1 MKNKE
6 VYYNPKVEGLKKLNP
21 LFNEVEESS
30 CVQDVITC
38 RFSCKEHFDE
48 FCKKNGLDISNNTS
62 YLNFKTMEFGTRRDK
77 PKNTDFGLFESKP
90 LKKEWEKHW
99 LEMPEYISNNQ
110 YVYAQ
115 IDFTFLDINQ
125 AESVLEQAITYK
137 TKSAWFPKLV
147 MGKNSKLRVVGGSK
161 QGEYPIYVVSKNRYK
176 NCTTSK
182 YLSQMEVEHFVVVEP
197 KDYPLYVDNV
207 ANDYATILELDMK
220 YQKEYDTFDELGDAR
235 SKGPGSARN
244 FCWDDSIKRGFA
256 KHWVMDDNANEGFH
270 CMNKNIKRKSRTGAM
285 FKAAEDFVDRYSNVA
300 ISGLNYTKFCPEN
313 ANLPPYITNTR
324 IYSFLL
330 IRNDIPY
337 RWRGRYNED
346 TDICLRVLKDGW
358 CTIQFNAFLAG
369 KCTTQRV
376 KGGNTE
382 EFYSKEGTYPKSK
395 MIEDMHPDVA
405 RVVWR
410 FRRWHHYVDYS
421 GYKQKLIYK
430 EGLKLEDKINNY
442 GMVTI
447 QTNEENTDDTRIYL
461 ENKYKEQ
468 ITKEEKE

>member
-21 LFNEVEESS
+21 LFNEVEDAS
-30 CVQDVITC
+30 CVKDVITC

-48 FCKKNGLDISNNTS
+48 FCKNNNLDISPNTS
-62 YLNFKTMEFGTRRDK
+62 YINFKTMEFGTRRDK

-99 LEMPEYISNNQ
+99 LEMPEYSHGDKAT
-110 YVYAQ
+110 YAK
-115 IDFTFLDINQ
+115 IDFTFIDIKQ
-125 AESVLEQAITYK
+125 AKEMLRQNVTNK
-137 TKSAWFPKLV
+137 TNSAWYPKLIR
-147 MGKNSKLRVVGGSK
+147 GYYSHIRVVGGAK
-161 QGEYPIYVVSKNRYK
+161 QGKYPIYIVSKGRALF
-176 NCTTSK
+176 CSTSQE
-182 YLSQMEVEHFVVVEP
+182 LSKMEVKHFVVVEP
-197 KDYPLYVDNV
+197 DDVVLYKENV
-207 ANDYATILELDMK
+207 ENEFATIIELDMNYK
-220 YQKEYDTFDELGDAR
+220 KNYDTFDDLGDTK
-235 SKGPGSARN
+235 SKGPGGARN
-244 FCWDDSIKRGFA
+244 FCWEHSMENGHA
-256 KHWVMDDNANEGFH
+256 MHWVFDDNANDGFKILD
-270 CMNKNIKRKSRTGAM
+270 KNRRIRSRTGAM

-300 ISGLNYTKFCPEN
+300 ISGFNYWEFCPDTQN
-313 ANLPPYITNTR
+313 YPPYVTNTR

-358 CTIQFNAFLAG
+358 CTVQFNAFLAS
-369 KCTTQRV
+369 KAKTQSV
-376 KGGNTE
+376 VGGNTE
-382 EFYSKEGTYPKSK
+382 AFYSKEGTYPKSK

-405 RVVWR
+405 KVVWK
-410 FRRWHHYVDYS
+410 FSRWHHYVDYS

-430 EGLKLEDKINNY
+430 EGLKFEDKIDNY
-442 GMVTI
+442 GMTI
-447 QTNEENTDDTRIYL
+447 IETEEVGIDDTRIYL